1 MRMNVRQIRVTLT
14 LTVQTQ
20 LEDLYVD
27 VEMGMKA
34 AVYSVKVCVA
44 SLVGS
49 SFIAHCACKSI
60 EIYGC
65 DGIVQTELIQL
76 GHYYLMITGCLSL
89 LTLTSKSWLLCVP
102 AAPILQQ
109 CRDNL

>member
-1 MRMNVRQIRVTLT
+1 MNENECEADPCHADADCTDTAGGFVCRCRDGYEGSG
-14 LTVQTQ
+14 VQCQ
-20 LEDLYVD
+20 
-27 VEMGMKA
+27 G
-34 AVYSVKVCVA
+34 VC

-49 SFIAHCACKSI
+49 SFIAHCACKTI

-65 DGIVQTELIQL
+65 DDIVQTELIQL
-76 GHYYLMITGCLSL
+76 GHYHLMITGRLSL
-89 LTLTSKSWLLCVP
+89 LTLTSKSCLLCVL